1 MCIRDRNWRQG
12 RRTGLT
18 DTTRTALFILDALAP
33 VTDEE
38 LHAISDALI
47 EALANLGENVQTTTR
62 LIGAQPSG
70 N

>member
-1 MCIRDRNWRQG
+1 CRRWNWRQG

-38 LHAISDALI
+38 LLATADALT

-62 LIGAQPSG
+62 LIGAQPSES
-70 N
+70 

>member
-1 MCIRDRNWRQG
+1 M
-12 RRTGLT
+12 
-18 DTTRTALFILDALAP
+18 FILDALAP

-38 LHAISDALI
+38 LHATSDALI